1 MYTVSK
7 SLEGVLNRDYSILGC
22 DRKTCERNKYD
33 KQKIILLIR
42 FDSYMLPFMP
52 VNIFFFL
59 SHSSTVVLSL
69 WHITINNFLLN
80 SECLKMCY
88 IFFLLLDLPNTGMTF
103 FSILSRQHLPES
115 QGLVTWPE
123 KICTERR
130 WWMREKKM
138 CFVISSLSESAMKH
152 ENLFVACCNVA
163 FGCWWWYVDVRC
175 K

>member
-130 WWMREKKM
+130 WWMREKKNVLRN
-138 CFVISSLSESAMKH
+138 FIVIRISNEAR
-152 ENLFVACCNVA
+152 EFICCMLQCCIRMLMVI
-163 FGCWWWYVDVRC
+163 CWC
-175 K
+175 AL